1 MENILN
7 KILVQKKKD
16 LKVLKEKISLTSIDN
31 KIKSIDNFL
40 DFKKTLIDRE
50 KKNQVSLI
58 AEIKKA
64 SPSAGV
70 IIKDFDPIK
79 IANLYSNN
87 NAACLSVLT
96 EEKFFLGN
104 LNYIT
109 DIKKKFKLPV
119 LAKDFFV
126 DPYQVS
132 YSKSF
137 GCDCILIIL
146 SALSEK
152 QADEIYDETLKNRLS
167 VIVEVHD
174 ESEAERAL
182 KYSEAI
188 IGINNRDLK
197 NLDISLENSV
207 KIQKKLTSHK
217 NPLISESGIKDKQDA
232 QYIYDKTGIKNF
244 LVGESLLSSDKPSE
258 LIQELLSINL
268 KNRA

>member
-1 MENILN
+1 MENILE
-7 KILVQKKKD
+7 KIINQKKND
-16 LKVLKEKISLTSIDN
+16 LKLIKEKISLTAIDD
-31 KIKSIDNFL
+31 KIKSMSNFFN
-40 DFKKTLIDRE
+40 FKKTLLDQE
-50 KKNQVSLI
+50 NQNKVSVI

-64 SPSAGV
+64 SPSAG
-70 IIKDFDPIK
+70 IIINDFNPVK
-79 IANLYSNN
+79 IANLFSDSN
-87 NAACLSVLT
+87 ATCLSVLT

-104 LNYIT
+104 LKYIT
-109 DIKKKFKLPV
+109 DIKKKFRLPI
-119 LAKDFFV
+119 LAKDFFI

-152 QADEIYDETLKNRLS
+152 QADEIYDETLKNKLS

-174 ESEAERAL
+174 ENEAECAL

-188 IGINNRDLK
+188 IGINNRNLK
-197 NLDISLENSV
+197 TLNVSLDNSV

-217 NPLISESGIKDKQDA
+217 NPLISESGIKNKQDV

-244 LVGESLLSSDKPSE
+244 LVGESLLSSAEPSK

-268 KNRA
+268 

>member
-1 MENILN
+1 MQNILE
-7 KILVQKKKD
+7 KIIIQKKTD
-16 LKVLKEKISLTSIDN
+16 LEDIKKKNTLSSIDK
-31 KIKSIDNFL
+31 KIKSTNNYL
-40 DFKKTLIDRE
+40 DFKKTLIE
-50 KKNQVSLI
+50 YSKKNYVSLI

-70 IIKDFDPIK
+70 IVKDFNHIK
-79 IANLYSNN
+79 IADMYVNYG
-87 NAACLSVLT
+87 AACLSVLT

-104 LNYIT
+104 LNYISE
-109 DIKKKFKLPV
+109 IKKKIKIPI

-152 QADEIYDETLKNRLS
+152 QSDEIYDEALKNKLS

-174 ESEAERAL
+174 EKEAEYAL
-182 KYSEAI
+182 KYEQAI

-197 NLDISLENSV
+197 SLEISLENSV
-207 KIQKKLTSHK
+207 KIQKKLVSHK
-217 NPLISESGIKDKQDA
+217 APLVSESGIRNGIDA

-244 LVGESLLSSDKPSE
+244 LIGESLLLSGETSK
-258 LIQELLSINL
+258 LIKEILSINL
-268 KNRA
+268 

>member
-1 MENILN
+1 
-7 KILVQKKKD
+7 
-16 LKVLKEKISLTSIDN
+16 
-31 KIKSIDNFL
+31 
-40 DFKKTLIDRE
+40 LINRE

-70 IIKDFDPIK
+70 IIKNFNPVN
-79 IANLYSNN
+79 IANLYSEN
-87 NAACLSVLT
+87 NATCLSVLT

-104 LNYIT
+104 LNYIN
-109 DIKKKFKLPV
+109 DIKKKIKLPV
-119 LAKDFFV
+119 LAKDFFI
-126 DPYQVS
+126 DPYQVA

-152 QADEIYDETLKNRLS
+152 QADEIYDETLKNKLS

-174 ESEAERAL
+174 ENEAECAL

-188 IGINNRDLK
+188 IGINNRNLK
-197 NLDISLENSV
+197 TLNVSLDNSV

-217 NPLISESGIKDKQDA
+217 NPLISESGIKDKKDA
-232 QYIYDKTGIKNF
+232 QYIYDNTGIKNF
-244 LVGESLLSSDKPSE
+244 LVGESLLSNREPNK
-258 LIQELLSINL
+258 LMQELLSINL
-268 KNRA
+268 

>member
-1 MENILN
+1 MKNILE
-7 KILVQKKKD
+7 KIIKQKKTD
-16 LKVLKEKISLTSIDN
+16 LKSVKERVSLTAIDK
-31 KIKSIDNFL
+31 KIKSLNNFL
-40 DFKKTLIDRE
+40 NFKKTIIDRE
-50 KKNQVSLI
+50 KNNQVSLI

-70 IIKDFDPIK
+70 IIKNFDPVK
-79 IANLYSNN
+79 IANLYSEN
-87 NAACLSVLT
+87 NAACLSILT
-96 EEKFFLGN
+96 EEKFFLGS
-104 LNYIT
+104 LNYIN
-109 DIKKKFKLPV
+109 DIKKNLKLPI
-119 LAKDFFV
+119 LAKDFFI

-152 QADEIYDETLKNRLS
+152 QADEIYDETLKNKLS

-174 ESEAERAL
+174 ENEAERAL

-197 NLDISLENSV
+197 TLNISLENTV
-207 KIQKKLTSHK
+207 KIKKKLTSHK
-217 NPLISESGIKDKQDA
+217 NPLVSESGIKDKQDA

-244 LVGESLLSSDKPSE
+244 LVGESLLSSNEPGK
-258 LIQELLSINL
+258 LIQELLSIKL
-268 KNRA
+268 

>member
-1 MENILN
+1 MTNILE
-7 KILVQKKKD
+7 KIIKQKKED
-16 LKVLKEKISLTSIDN
+16 LKIVKKNNSLKAIED

-40 DFKKTLIDRE
+40 DFKTTIINNQKQ
-50 KKNQVSLI
+50 KKVSLI

-70 IIKDFDPIK
+70 IVENFDHIK
-79 IANLYSNN
+79 IADLYSNN
-87 NAACLSVLT
+87 NATCLSVLT
-96 EEKFFLGN
+96 EEKFFLGS
-104 LNYIT
+104 LNYISE
-109 DIKKKFKLPV
+109 IKKKFKLPILV
-119 LAKDFFV
+119 KDFFI

-152 QADEIYDETLKNRLS
+152 QADEIYDEALKNKLS

-174 ESEAERAL
+174 ENEAELAL

-197 NLDISLENSV
+197 TLDISLDNSIRI
-207 KIQKKLTSHK
+207 KKKLTSHQG
-217 NPLISESGIKDKQDA
+217 PLVSESGIKNQYDA
-232 QYIYDKTGIKNF
+232 QYIYDNTGIKNF
-244 LVGESLLSSDKPSE
+244 LIGESLLANSEPSK
-258 LIQELLSINL
+258 LINDILSISL
-268 KNRA
+268 

>member
-1 MENILN
+1 MTNILE
-7 KILVQKKKD
+7 KIIKQKKED
-16 LKVLKEKISLTSIDN
+16 LKIVKKNNSLKAIED

-40 DFKKTLIDRE
+40 DFKTTIINNQKQ
-50 KKNQVSLI
+50 KKVSLI

-70 IIKDFDPIK
+70 IVENFDHIK
-79 IANLYSNN
+79 IADLYSNN
-87 NAACLSVLT
+87 NATCLSVLT
-96 EEKFFLGN
+96 EEKFFLGS
-104 LNYIT
+104 LNYISE
-109 DIKKKFKLPV
+109 IKKKFKLPILV
-119 LAKDFFV
+119 KDFFI

-152 QADEIYDETLKNRLS
+152 QADEIYDEALKNKLS

-174 ESEAERAL
+174 ENEAELAL

-197 NLDISLENSV
+197 TLNISLDNSIRI
-207 KIQKKLTSHK
+207 KKKLTSHK
-217 NPLISESGIKDKQDA
+217 GPLISESGIKDKKDA
-232 QYIYDKTGIKNF
+232 QYIYDNTGIKNF
-244 LVGESLLSSDKPSE
+244 LIGESLLANDKPSK
-258 LIQELLSINL
+258 LIKDILAISL
-268 KNRA
+268 

>member
-1 MENILN
+1 MENILE
-7 KILVQKKKD
+7 KIIKQKKED
-16 LKVLKEKISLTSIDN
+16 LKALKVKTSLTSIEN
-31 KIKSIDNFL
+31 KIKYIDNFL
-40 DFKKTLIDRE
+40 DFKKTLVDRE
-50 KKNQVSLI
+50 RENQVSLI

-79 IANLYSNN
+79 IANLYSDN

-96 EEKFFLGN
+96 EERFFLGN

-119 LAKDFFV
+119 LAKDFFI
-126 DPYQVS
+126 DPYQVA

-152 QADEIYDETLKNRLS
+152 QADEIYDETLKNKLS

-174 ESEAERAL
+174 EDEAERSL

-197 NLDISLENSV
+197 TLNISLNNSV

-217 NPLISESGIKDKQDA
+217 NPLVSESGIKDGKDA
-232 QYIYDKTGIKNF
+232 QYIYDNTGIKNF
-244 LVGESLLSSDKPSE
+244 LIGESLLSSVEPSK
-258 LIQELLSINL
+258 LIQEILSINH
-268 KNRA
+268 

>member
-7 KILVQKKKD
+7 KILVQKKED

-50 KKNQVSLI
+50 EKNQVSLI

-152 QADEIYDETLKNRLS
+152 QADEIYDEALKNNLS
-167 VIVEVHD
+167 VIVEAHD
-174 ESEAERAL
+174 ENEAERSL

-188 IGINNRDLK
+188 IGINNRNLK
-197 NLDISLENSV
+197 TLNVSLDNSV
-207 KIQKKLTSHK
+207 RIKKKLLSHK
-217 NPLISESGIKDKQDA
+217 GLLISESGIKNKNDA
-232 QYIYDKTGIKNF
+232 QYIYDNTGIKNF
-244 LVGESLLSSDKPSE
+244 LIGESLLASGEPNK
-258 LIQELLSINL
+258 LIKDILAISL
-268 KNRA
+268 